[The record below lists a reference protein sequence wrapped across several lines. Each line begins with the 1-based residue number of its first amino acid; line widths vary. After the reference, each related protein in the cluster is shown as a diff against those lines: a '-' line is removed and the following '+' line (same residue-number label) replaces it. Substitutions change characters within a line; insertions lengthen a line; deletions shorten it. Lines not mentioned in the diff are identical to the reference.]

1 MIRKIAQVQ
10 GNRSL
15 LLQGAAQ
22 FVRHILSILHK
33 EVERRKEEPVTTP
46 SMVVQLEDTE
56 ERKYKLRLIIIQ
68 NF

>member
-1 MIRKIAQVQ
+1 MIRKTAQLQ
-10 GNRSL
+10 GNRRL
-15 LLQGAAQ
+15 LLHGAAQ

-33 EVERRKEEPVTTP
+33 EVERRKEEPTTP